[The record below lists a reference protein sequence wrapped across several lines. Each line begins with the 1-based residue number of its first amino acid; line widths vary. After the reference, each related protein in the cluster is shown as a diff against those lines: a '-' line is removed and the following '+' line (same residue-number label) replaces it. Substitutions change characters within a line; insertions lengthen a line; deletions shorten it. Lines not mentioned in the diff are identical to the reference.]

1 MIDWKENWGEA
12 PKIQEA
18 SIMHGWTKR
27 SLVFVIV
34 AVLVCT
40 STGFSALAQ
49 DKRLEEEATAEGMI
63 IDFALLRPLGI
74 AASGV
79 GVGFF
84 IASLPFS
91 LPTGSIGV
99 AFRKLVAEP
108 VCFTFARPLGK
119 VY

>member
-1 MIDWKENWGEA
+1 
-12 PKIQEA
+12 
-18 SIMHGWTKR
+18 MHRWTKK

-34 AVLVCT
+34 PVLVCT
-40 STGFSALAQ
+40 ATGFSAFAQ
-49 DKRLEEEATAEGMI
+49 DQKLEEEATAEGMI

-74 AASGV
+74 VASAV
-79 GVGFF
+79 GTVFF
-84 IASLPFS
+84 IVSLPFS

-119 VY
+119 VYY